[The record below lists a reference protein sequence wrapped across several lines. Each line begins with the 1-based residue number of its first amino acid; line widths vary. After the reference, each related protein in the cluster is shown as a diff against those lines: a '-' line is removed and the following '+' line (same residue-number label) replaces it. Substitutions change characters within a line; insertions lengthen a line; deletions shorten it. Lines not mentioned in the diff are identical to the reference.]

1 MTGRAKL
8 MAAVELAAALGFADE
23 DPVRAA
29 VGGAV
34 EARGFAEGF
43 EQDGADGV
51 ASAPVVGQASF
62 DLGEEVRGEVGDA
75 YPGQDQEA
83 GVVDHEGQV
92 ALPGF
97 GGPADEAVA
106 GRGLPGGGAEPN
118 RARGSPS
125 AARAK

>member
-1 MTGRAKL
+1 MTLLVQDGFPVGPKRLEVDVLDGAGEL
-8 MAAVELAAALGFADE
+8 VAAVELAAALGFADE

-62 DLGEEVRGEVGDA
+62 DLGEEVRGEVGD
-75 YPGQDQEA
+75 GVSRA
-83 GVVDHEGQV
+83 GSGS
-92 ALPGF
+92 
-97 GGPADEAVA
+97 
-106 GRGLPGGGAEPN
+106 GRC
-118 RARGSPS
+118 
-125 AARAK
+125 

>member
-1 MTGRAKL
+1 MFLTGRANSWRRSSL
-8 MAAVELAAALGFADE
+8 PRPWVLPTG
-23 DPVRAA
+23 DPVGAA

-51 ASAPVVGQASF
+51 SAVPVVGEAAF

-92 ALPGF
+92 A
-97 GGPADEAVA
+97 PA
-106 GRGLPGGGAEPN
+106 
-118 RARGSPS
+118 
-125 AARAK
+125 AKSRPQ